1 MEQTQAFEFQHIAIE
16 GVFKSG
22 KTRLAGLLA
31 QRLGGKVVY
40 DKTEN
45 PYLKDF
51 YDEKEGAAF
60 LSQLVFLVNRYHQQ
74 VRLFQRDLFEERIIC
89 DYIFEK
95 DKIYAYQ
102 TLSDDELVVYEK
114 IYGVFAERV
123 PKPDLVIY
131 LQISLPTLIRR
142 IAREGSALEKNIS
155 EKYLQD
161 LIEAFDYFFFNYQ
174 ATPLLVIKSDEL
186 DLAREAD
193 LEDIIDQ
200 IRQMKK
206 ALLILCPAELCR
218 ERRRQEMSPV
228 GERLRKQTLPQ
239 SRDQRRDGEKGTSHA
254 KTKIPKGH
262 DSFAPG
268 HERGR
273 GKDHGADRLRL
284 SDRPRSSMTPGST
297 SSWSAIRWGWS
308 FSATRTPSP

>member
-1 MEQTQAFEFQHIAIE
+1 MPEKQEIEFKHIAVE

-22 KTRLAGLLA
+22 KTKLAGLLA
-31 QRLGGKVVY
+31 QRLGGKVVL
-40 DKTEN
+40 DKAEN

-60 LSQLVFLVNRYHQQ
+60 LTQLVFLVNRYYQQ
-74 VRLFQRDLFEERIIC
+74 ARLVQRDLFEERIFC
-89 DYIFEK
+89 DYVFEK
-95 DKIYAYQ
+95 DKIYSYQ

-114 IYGVFAERV
+114 IYGVLSERI

-131 LQISLPTLIRR
+131 LQISLPTFVKR

-193 LEDIIDQ
+193 IEDIIDQ

-206 ALLILCPAELCR
+206 ASLFYVPPSYA
-218 ERRRQEMSPV
+218 
-228 GERLRKQTLPQ
+228 
-239 SRDQRRDGEKGTSHA
+239 
-254 KTKIPKGH
+254 
-262 DSFAPG
+262 
-268 HERGR
+268 
-273 GKDHGADRLRL
+273 GKDARKK
-284 SDRPRSSMTPGST
+284 
-297 SSWSAIRWGWS
+297 
-308 FSATRTPSP
+308 

>member
-1 MEQTQAFEFQHIAIE
+1 MSEKHDIEFNHIAVE

-31 QRLGGKVVY
+31 QRLGGKVVL
-40 DKTEN
+40 DKTDN

-60 LSQLVFLVNRYHQQ
+60 LSQLVFLVSRYHQQ
-74 VRLFQRDLFEERIIC
+74 ARLVQRDLFEERIFC

-95 DKIYAYQ
+95 DKIYAFQ

-114 IYGVFAERV
+114 IFGVLSERI

-131 LQISLPTLIRR
+131 LQIAVPTLVRR
-142 IAREGSALEKNIS
+142 LAKEGSALEKNIS

-161 LIEAFDYFFFNYQ
+161 LIEAYDYFFFNYQ
-174 ATPLLVIKSDEL
+174 ATPLLVVKSDEV

-206 ALLILCPAELCR
+206 
-218 ERRRQEMSPV
+218 
-228 GERLRKQTLPQ
+228 
-239 SRDQRRDGEKGTSHA
+239 TSLFYVPPSYA
-254 KTKIPKGH
+254 
-262 DSFAPG
+262 
-268 HERGR
+268 
-273 GKDHGADRLRL
+273 GKDARRK
-284 SDRPRSSMTPGST
+284 
-297 SSWSAIRWGWS
+297 
-308 FSATRTPSP
+308 

>member
-1 MEQTQAFEFQHIAIE
+1 MEQTQALEFRHIAIE

-22 KTRLAGLLA
+22 KTRLTGILA
-31 QRLGGKVVY
+31 QRLGGKAVY

-51 YDEKEGAAF
+51 YDEKDGAAF
-60 LSQLVFLVNRYHQQ
+60 LSQLVFMVNRYHQQ
-74 VRLFQRDLFEERIIC
+74 VRLLQRDLFEERIIS

-114 IYGVFAERV
+114 IYGVLADRV
-123 PKPDLVIY
+123 PKSDLVIY
-131 LQISLPTLIRR
+131 LQISLQTLIGR
-142 IAREGSALEKNIS
+142 IAREGNALEKNIS

-186 DLAREAD
+186 DLARESD
-193 LEDIIDQ
+193 VEDVLDQ

-206 ALLILCPAELCR
+206 GSL
-218 ERRRQEMSPV
+218 
-228 GERLRKQTLPQ
+228 
-239 SRDQRRDGEKGTSHA
+239 HY
-254 KTKIPKGH
+254 IP
-262 DSFAPG
+262 P
-268 HERGR
+268 
-273 GKDHGADRLRL
+273 
-284 SDRPRSSMTPGST
+284 
-297 SSWSAIRWGWS
+297 S
-308 FSATRTPSP
+308 FSGKAAVKK

>member
-1 MEQTQAFEFQHIAIE
+1 MPEKQEIEFKHIAVE

-22 KTRLAGLLA
+22 KTKLAGLLA
-31 QRLGGKVVY
+31 QRLGGKVVL
-40 DKTEN
+40 DKPEN

-60 LSQLVFLVNRYHQQ
+60 LAQLVFLVNRYHQQ
-74 VRLFQRDLFEERIIC
+74 ARLVQRDLFEERIFC
-89 DYIFEK
+89 DYVFEK
-95 DKIYAYQ
+95 DKIYSYQ

-114 IYGVFAERV
+114 IYGVLSERI

-131 LQISLPTLIRR
+131 LQISLPTFVKR
-142 IAREGSALEKNIS
+142 IAKEGSALEKNIS

-193 LEDIIDQ
+193 IEDIIDQ

-206 ALLILCPAELCR
+206 ASLFYVPPSYA
-218 ERRRQEMSPV
+218 
-228 GERLRKQTLPQ
+228 
-239 SRDQRRDGEKGTSHA
+239 
-254 KTKIPKGH
+254 
-262 DSFAPG
+262 
-268 HERGR
+268 
-273 GKDHGADRLRL
+273 GKDARKK
-284 SDRPRSSMTPGST
+284 
-297 SSWSAIRWGWS
+297 
-308 FSATRTPSP
+308 